1 MTRSMARLT
10 LEIEEEYPYFLFG
23 INASTSDYRVCW
35 SLNKAL
41 GISLKREASVE
52 LFRKGLDNSEH
63 SYFSFQSEAQLATY
77 RLIQNRT
84 GNSIFLSELPK
95 VDYLLLIDQTPA
107 IEPDIMV
114 KQIREIR
121 QVLMA
126 YAVDIES
133 LKNKQ
138 NLLLTT

>member
-35 SLNKAL
+35 SLNKTL

-63 SYFSFQSEAQLATY
+63 SYYAFESETQLATY
-77 RLIQNRT
+77 RLIQNRA
-84 GNSIFLSELPK
+84 GNSIFLSELPR
-95 VDYLLLIDQTPA
+95 VDFLLLIDQTPA
-107 IEPDIMV
+107 IEPEFMV
-114 KQIREIR
+114 RKIREIR
-121 QVLMA
+121 QILMA
-126 YAVDIES
+126 YVIDIES